1 METVDL
7 TKVAGFKALD
17 SDGNELGIVS
27 MEQLTDSIAMR
38 IADGLSERTVLPANN
53 VPMAVAATS
62 TGSDKMETAFAETTD
77 PAYVRV
83 IDKNGNSAKQGISS
97 LATVVGGLLG
107 VVSQSSNG
115 LATGNLYKAAGVSI
129 SVPSDLCLKIER
141 NKKSNSIVLI
151 NVTAFNS
158 PTWSTTSKPRK
169 VSLSIPYDSGEIG
182 KIYAKN
188 LLDGSSMKIYK
199 DENFNLYIKC
209 MDTYSTAFFIEI
221 IQGNE
226 AFSKISSIPLSDVPN
241 IDKYE
246 QITIN

>member
-1 METVDL
+1 MKQVAGIQAVNAEGNVIGTLSVDDL
-7 TKVAGFKALD
+7 TELVAANIVQSTKKELVSAQSAVLAETSTLAATDEYEDQLALD
-17 SDGNELGIVS
+17 TN
-27 MEQLTDSIAMR
+27 
-38 IADGLSERTVLPANN
+38 
-53 VPMAVAATS
+53 
-62 TGSDKMETAFAETTD
+62 
-77 PAYVRV
+77 PAYVRSL
-83 IDKNGNSAKQGISS
+83 DTNGNPKRTAIAS
-97 LATVVGGLLG
+97 LASVVGGLLG

-169 VSLSIPYDSGEIG
+169 VLLSIPYDSGEIG

-226 AFSKISSIPLSDVPN
+226 AFSKIYSIPLSDVPN

>member
-1 METVDL
+1 METID
-7 TKVAGFKALD
+7 F
-17 SDGNELGIVS
+17 NEVIR
-27 MEQLTDSIAMR
+27 D
-38 IADGLSERTVLPANN
+38 P
-53 VPMAVAATS
+53 
-62 TGSDKMETAFAETTD
+62 ET
-77 PAYVRV
+77 
-83 IDKNGNSAKQGISS
+83 IS
-97 LATVVGGLLG
+97 VVGGLLG

-169 VSLSIPYDSGEIG
+169 VSLSIPYDSGEIE

-241 IDKYE
+241 IDQYE
-246 QITIN
+246 RITIN